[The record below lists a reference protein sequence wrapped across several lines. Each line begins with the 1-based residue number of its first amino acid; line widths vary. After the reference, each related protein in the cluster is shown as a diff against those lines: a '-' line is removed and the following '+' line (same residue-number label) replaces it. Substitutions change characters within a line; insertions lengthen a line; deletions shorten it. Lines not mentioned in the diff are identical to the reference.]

1 MVFIEKKPLRWAF
14 FAFVFSFA
22 VTGLFY
28 LKSRIDQKVDSSL
41 GNPNKI
47 NLQGDGSFKSFS
59 KGGVSFRETNWKEL
73 VQLDYKSG
81 KKSGNLPEIEN
92 KMVRIP
98 GYIAPLTD
106 GTSVLEEFLFV
117 PNEQAC
123 IHVPPPPPNL
133 IIKARLKNKLAFED
147 VYNPSWLY
155 GKLEITETKSQ
166 FGAASYQINDA
177 DLEKYEEDS
186 AAK

>member
-1 MVFIEKKPLRWAF
+1 
-14 FAFVFSFA
+14 
-22 VTGLFY
+22 
-28 LKSRIDQKVDSSL
+28 
-41 GNPNKI
+41 
-47 NLQGDGSFKSFS
+47 
-59 KGGVSFRETNWKEL
+59 
-73 VQLDYKSG
+73 
-81 KKSGNLPEIEN
+81 
-92 KMVRIP
+92 MVRIP
-98 GYIAPLTD
+98 GYIVPLTD
-106 GTSVLEEFLFV
+106 GTTVLEEFLFV

-166 FGAASYQINDA
+166 YGAASYQINDA
-177 DLEKYEEDS
+177 KLEKYEEDS

>member
-14 FAFVFSFA
+14 FTFVFSFA

-28 LKSRIDQKVDSSL
+28 LKSRIDQRVDSSL
-41 GNPNKI
+41 GDSHKI
-47 NLQGDGSFKSFS
+47 NLQSDGSKSFS
-59 KGGVSFRETNWKEL
+59 KGGVSFREINWKEL

-92 KMVRIP
+92 KMVRRP
-98 GYIAPLTD
+98 GYIVPLTD

-177 DLEKYEEDS
+177 DLEKYEEES

>member
-1 MVFIEKKPLRWAF
+1 MLIQKKALRWALI
-14 FAFVFSFA
+14 AFISSFA
-22 VTGLFY
+22 VAGLFY
-28 LKSRIDQKVDSSL
+28 LKSKIDQKVDQTLVTSSTV
-41 GNPNKI
+41 
-47 NLQGDGSFKSFS
+47 NLQNDGSKSFS
-59 KGGVSFRETNWKEL
+59 KGGVSFREVNWKEL

-81 KKSGNLPEIEN
+81 KKSGNLNEIEN

-98 GYIAPLTD
+98 GYIVPLTD
-106 GTSVLEEFLFV
+106 GTTTLDEFLFV

-177 DLEKYEEDS
+177 ELEKYEEDS